1 MMPTEGSQNP
11 IEHPNAKEPPTPTT
25 VILARLPLTSF
36 SIRSFPVTP
45 IAMPII
51 VPHTKLNTAHYRS
64 GLCVKVVFC
73 DYSHQPRQLLMA
85 TATCNRVSPSVSTCD
100 MHLVIAPLPNY
111 HDWRCSRIW
120 A

>member
-1 MMPTEGSQNP
+1 MMPTEGSHKP

-73 DYSHQPRQLLMA
+73 DYSHSRGSCLWLLLLVTGSRHRSA
-85 TATCNRVSPSVSTCD
+85 PATC
-100 MHLVIAPLPNY
+100 
-111 HDWRCSRIW
+111 IW
-120 A
+120 

>member
-51 VPHTKLNTAHYRS
+51 VPHAKLNTANYRF
-64 GLCVKVVFC
+64 GLCEGYFLRLFTLAAVVAYGYC
-73 DYSHQPRQLLMA
+73 YLYQDLGIGQHLLRA
-85 TATCNRVSPSVSTCD
+85 FGDCAIT
-100 MHLVIAPLPNY
+100 
-111 HDWRCSRIW
+111 
-120 A
+120 